1 MNTHLMESSFRNHL
15 RAREGTADR
24 SHGSLGF
31 WIASS
36 TLFLLL
42 AQSGAPSPLYP
53 VYQQQLH
60 LASAATTAIF
70 SIYIC
75 GLLLSLLTV
84 GSLSDYVGRR
94 PVILAS
100 ALLSVASLLV
110 FADAASLT
118 VLLVARALQGVA
130 VGAGMGAIG
139 AAMID
144 LRPVHGA
151 RLAAVLNGALPPAG
165 LAVGALASGFLVQ
178 DAPAPTVTVYVVF
191 SVLLAVMAVM
201 VVFIGERSPRGAVT
215 ASVFIP
221 RLAVPR
227 ETRRIFG
234 AVVGCMVSSWAL
246 AGLYLGMAPTIMVG
260 ILGISSHV
268 VAGAAV
274 AAVTGTGALTGIV
287 GRNRDARNTMLVGA
301 AALIIGPLLSMIA
314 LSHHSVWGFFASA
327 PVAGVGFGAAF
338 QGGLRLLLAKAPEKG
353 RAGLLS
359 MVYLVSYIALGVP
372 AVIAGW
378 LVPLLGLGTVIDG
391 YAVFVIVVAVL
402 ALALQWALPR
412 IGHAERVADTA
423 ESAE

>member
-1 MNTHLMESSFRNHL
+1 MESSLRNHL
-15 RAREGTADR
+15 RAREETTDR
-24 SHGSLGF
+24 SHGSAGF
-31 WIASS
+31 WIASA

-53 VYQQQLH
+53 VYQQELH

-100 ALLSVASLLV
+100 ALLSVVSLLV
-110 FADAASLT
+110 FAGAGSLS

-144 LRPVHGA
+144 LEPVHGA

-191 SVLLAVMAVM
+191 GVLLAVMAVM
-201 VVFIGERSPRGAVT
+201 VVFISERGPRGVAT
-215 ASVFIP
+215 PSLFIP

-260 ILGISSHV
+260 VLGVSSHV

-274 AAVTGTGALTGIV
+274 ATVTGSGALTGIV
-287 GRNRDARNTMLVGA
+287 GRHRDARTTMLVGA
-301 AALIIGPLLSMIA
+301 AALIIGPVLSVIA
-314 LSHHSVWGFFASA
+314 LSQHSVWGFFASA

-338 QGGLRLLLAKAPEKG
+338 QGGLRLLLAKAPANG

-359 MVYLVSYIALGVP
+359 TVYLVSYIALGVP
-372 AVIAGW
+372 AMIAGW
-378 LVPLLGLGTVIDG
+378 LVPLLGLGAVVDG
-391 YAVFVIVVAVL
+391 YATFVIVVAVL

-412 IGHAERVADTA
+412 IGRSERVADAA
-423 ESAE
+423 ERSE